1 MTNYCHLNFWTL
13 ETECHSVI
21 SGLLVCLHQS
31 TRSTPSKLS
40 LIVSACLFF
49 LHYLTT
55 PGKSKAVQGKVQVHF
70 CMNVRPAFEIAQLK
84 TRTAHYDDVVHF
96 SPPVYRSQKG
106 ERLIHPRQLV
116 PAYPRNTNGWVPK
129 ESFKYIPLGPLLSL

>member
-1 MTNYCHLNFWTL
+1 MCCELVLVIKIVVKNTPVFYYQGKHNLMTNYCHLNLWTL

-40 LIVSACLFF
+40 LIGSAYLFF

-55 PGKSKAVQGKVQVHF
+55 PGKSKAVQGKVQVHL
-70 CMNVRPAFEIAQLK
+70 CMNVRPVFEMAQLK
-84 TRTAHYDDVVHF
+84 IRTAHGAGVVHF
-96 SPPVYRSQKG
+96 VPQCIDHRKG
-106 ERLIHPRQLV
+106 RD
-116 PAYPRNTNGWVPK
+116 
-129 ESFKYIPLGPLLSL
+129 

>member
-1 MTNYCHLNFWTL
+1 MTNYCHLNLWTL

-55 PGKSKAVQGKVQVHF
+55 PGKSKAVQGKVQVHP
-70 CMNVRPAFEIAQLK
+70 CMNVRPAFEMAQLK
-84 TRTAHYDDVVHF
+84 NRTAHDADVVHF
-96 SPPVYRSQKG
+96 FPQCIDYRKG
-106 ERLIHPRQLV
+106 RD
-116 PAYPRNTNGWVPK
+116 
-129 ESFKYIPLGPLLSL
+129 